1 MTTRSSARVIVS
13 TSLASA
19 WPSGCRRLLT
29 DVRTG
34 LLDVLGGRLH
44 YQDFW
49 RSLRSVLSQRQTR
62 FLISSTRKD
71 NLYPGCL
78 QRSGHSFHVAVLLVT
93 PAIPNNAASTL
104 DLLPQ
109 PRL

>member
-1 MTTRSSARVIVS
+1 M
-13 TSLASA
+13 
-19 WPSGCRRLLT
+19 
-29 DVRTG
+29 
-34 LLDVLGGRLH
+34 LGGRLH

-49 RSLRSVLSQRQTR
+49 RSLRSVHAEAVFNCKEPIPGTVECLNSLSQRQTR

-78 QRSGHSFHVAVLLVT
+78 QRSGHSFHIAVLLVT

>member
-19 WPSGCRRLLT
+19 WRCGCRRLLT

-49 RSLRSVLSQRQTR
+49 RSLRSVHAEAVFNCKEPIPGTVECALS
-62 FLISSTRKD
+62 
-71 NLYPGCL
+71 
-78 QRSGHSFHVAVLLVT
+78 
-93 PAIPNNAASTL
+93 
-104 DLLPQ
+104 
-109 PRL
+109 